1 MNGFSRP
8 KEFSGK
14 EGDFQQWSKKTEN
27 FFAEEMMLEW
37 AGEQETE
44 IARKAVDLEFLP
56 TVTNVER
63 GSFCCSS
70 RTRR

>member
-1 MNGFSRP
+1 MKGFSRP

-14 EGDFQQWSKKTEN
+14 VGDFQQWSKKTED
-27 FFAEEMMLEW
+27 FFAQEMMLEW

-44 IARKAVDLEFLP
+44 ITRKAVDLEFLP
-56 TVTNVER
+56 TVTNLER